1 MYQVWSVY
9 YGEFLALGIWGMVLA
24 LARRILF
31 GNLCREAAL
40 ENGGKGR
47 MLRAMTLKF
56 EKSYE
61 VKVGIC
67 DRDVFVRKYLCQ
79 EKKFGI
85 PLERWRRLPERWT
98 GILLCAGVLESAALY
113 YAGFGMRFCLERVLA
128 SAAAAAAVRLVILW
142 LETDSLW
149 EQSRVLLLDYVSN
162 TLYPRQTHVY
172 EVFEQPEREAEDAEP
187 AAAVLP
193 ENEKS
198 AQGEDAGKRF
208 VLEKEEEKLFQDV
221 LSDFLG
227 SST

>member
-9 YGEFLALGIWGMVLA
+9 YGEFVALGIWGMVLA

-67 DRDVFVRKYLCQ
+67 DREVFVRKYLCQ
-79 EKKFGI
+79 EKRLGI

-98 GILLCAGVLESAALY
+98 GILLCTGALEFAALY

-128 SAAAAAAVRLVILW
+128 SVAAASAAGFLILW
-142 LETDSLW
+142 LEADSLW
-149 EQSRVLLLDYVSN
+149 EQTRVSLLDYVSN

-172 EVFEQPEREAEDAEP
+172 EAFEQPEETAEGAKA

-193 ENEKS
+193 ENEESVREK
-198 AQGEDAGKRF
+198 DIGKKF
-208 VLEKEEEKLFQDV
+208 VLEKEEEKIFQEV

>member
-1 MYQVWSVY
+1 MYQAWSVY
-9 YGEFLALGIWGMVLA
+9 YGEFLVSGIWGMMLA

-31 GNLCREAAL
+31 GGLCREAAL

-67 DRDVFVRKYLCQ
+67 DREVFVRKYLCQ
-79 EKKFGI
+79 EKRFGI

-98 GILLCAGVLESAALY
+98 GILLCAGLLEAAALH
-113 YAGFGMRFCLERVLA
+113 YAGWGDRFCLDRFLA
-128 SAAAAAAVRLVILW
+128 SAAAAAAVRLLALW
-142 LETDSLW
+142 LESDSLW
-149 EQSRVLLLDYVSN
+149 IQAQVYLLDYVSN

-172 EVFEQPEREAEDAEP
+172 EGFEEPQKAAEGEKIP
-187 AAAVLP
+187 AAGSP
-193 ENEKS
+193 ETGES
-198 AQGEDAGKRF
+198 ACPESAGKRF
-208 VLEKEEEKLFQDV
+208 VLEKEEEQLFQEV